1 MSQPEN
7 AGNGT
12 VTSLEKIQHDWND
25 LNLRVAQLEMERTGL
40 ESENKQLRLLLERV
54 IEHRQ
59 KSHGELITLLT
70 TLVSKLPINDI
81 GVIVSRLM
89 ENNLHVIEVSASLT
103 KGKLE
108 DQILQPAILKR
119 LDKTKRDLIATLK
132 PTVDDLIKLNAP
144 LEPEML
150 ESLVVQPENFYLPAV
165 VRASR
170 GFVKGQLPRERVLR
184 QFGEPTLVFFKDVTT
199 DVKFNPRP
207 KPEEIML
214 AFHPDFENLLAKNPA
229 AAKKKPGELQALFQ
243 KVRASKESSE
253 VSRAQKNAFLRLSFA
268 LELLHYYE
276 NQSTESPDVVFAQR
290 LPPLIEQLVV
300 TGEHDPLNEKLI
312 QQAEALLAFI
322 IAPDYR
328 KSVINNLG
336 KSGGLAR
343 TLRFT
348 LAFRTEKLADIDP
361 LTIECIKHLVPLG
374 NPPKPEALATVL
386 RLFNPE
392 MQASVIRALAVTDRI
407 RKEESEAL
415 AKAVARQ
422 LGLLEIESRL
432 NEKTLITPERE
443 HQQAWENIRNLIA
456 SRAAPAEIVAA
467 IRKRMGGHYDADE
480 VKSCWLALTDGDPMI
495 FVRIFCLLPYL
506 PNGQTDPLS
515 RAIMETFVTRL
526 VHEKYVA
533 IYSKVLGALKN
544 LHKVKADSPALVNFI
559 TLAKWVDT
567 EAAKRIAKD
576 IGMATP

>member
-7 AGNGT
+7 ASNGT
-12 VTSLEKIQHDWND
+12 VTSLEKIQNDWND
-25 LNLRVAQLEMERTGL
+25 LTLRVAQLEMERTGL

-89 ENNLHVIEVSASLT
+89 EHNLHVIEVSASLT
-103 KGKLE
+103 KGKIE

-132 PTVDDLIKLNAP
+132 PTVDELIKLNAP

-150 ESLVVQPENFYLPAV
+150 ESLVAQPENFYLPAV

-170 GFVKGQLPRERVLR
+170 GFVKGQLPRERILR
-184 QFGEPTLVFFKDVTT
+184 EFGEPVLVFFKDVTT

-214 AFHPDFENLLAKNPA
+214 AFHPDFENLLAKDPA
-229 AAKKKPGELQALFQ
+229 VAKKKSGELQALFQ

-253 VSRAQKNAFLRLSFA
+253 ISRAQKNAFLRLSFA

-361 LTIECIKHLVPLG
+361 LTIECVKHLVPLG
-374 NPPKPEALATVL
+374 KPPKPETLAVVL

-392 MQASVIRALAVTDRI
+392 MQASVIRALAVTDRV

-506 PNGQTDPLS
+506 PGGQTDPLS

-526 VHEKYVA
+526 VHEKYAA
-533 IYSKVLGALKN
+533 IYAKVLGALKN

-559 TLAKWVDT
+559 TLAKWVNT
-567 EAAKRIAKD
+567 EAANRIAKD
-576 IGMATP
+576 IGMAAP

>member
-89 ENNLHVIEVSASLT
+89 EHNLHVIEVSASLT